1 MKQKRE
7 REKSDAD
14 DADAFIEAAQ
24 STATLYTIAFF
35 FSLFLLQL
43 LASLRVAA
51 LFSPIFPF
59 DFNST
64 RI

>member
-35 FSLFLLQL
+35 FLSLF
-43 LASLRVAA
+43 AAIVSVAPSRCIV
-51 LFSPIFPF
+51 FSHFPI
-59 DFNST
+59 
-64 RI
+64 